1 MGKIPHLD
9 DPEDVKRSD
18 AYRQSRRKADEYKT
32 DPEKLSS
39 LLQNAQKKAQGK
51 RGKLKEVWDQ
61 LQAGF
66 RLIKAYAKG
75 EYREIP
81 WSSMGLLIASVAYFV
96 MPVDLVLD
104 WLPLAGYLDDAA
116 LLAWTFQSIARDI
129 DAFLLWE
136 AEQPAREDTPTHSA
150 TPTPD

>member
-1 MGKIPHLD
+1 MSNI
-9 DPEDVKRSD
+9 EDAEKVTTSD
-18 AYRQSRRKADEYKT
+18 AYRKSRRKADEYKD
-32 DPEKLSS
+32 DPEKLGS
-39 LLQNAQKKAQGK
+39 LLDSAQKKAQTK
-51 RGKLKEVWDQ
+51 SGKLRAIWDQ

-116 LLAWTFQSIARDI
+116 LLAWTFQSISGDI
-129 DAFLLWE
+129 DAFLAWE
-136 AEQPAREDTPTHSA
+136 SEQTPEQSPQSDSVLDDGNSA
-150 TPTPD
+150 

>member
-1 MGKIPHLD
+1 MSSN
-9 DPEDVKRSD
+9 EDAEKVTASD
-18 AYRQSRRKADEYKT
+18 AYRKSRRKADEYKD
-32 DPEKLSS
+32 DPEKLGS
-39 LLQNAQKKAQGK
+39 LLDSAQRKAQTK
-51 RGKLKEVWDQ
+51 SGKLREVWDQ

-96 MPVDLVLD
+96 MPVDVVLD

-116 LLAWTFQSIARDI
+116 LLAWTFQSISSDI
-129 DAFLLWE
+129 NAFLAWE
-136 AEQPAREDTPTHSA
+136 SEQPPQQPAQSDSTLDNGRSV
-150 TPTPD
+150 